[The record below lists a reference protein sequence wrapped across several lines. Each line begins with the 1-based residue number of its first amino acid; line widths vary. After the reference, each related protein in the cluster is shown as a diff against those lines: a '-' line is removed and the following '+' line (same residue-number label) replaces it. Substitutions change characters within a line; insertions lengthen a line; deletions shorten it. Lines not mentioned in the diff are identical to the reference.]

1 VIGKKRTG
9 RKPGN
14 HGGPGSM
21 EIMAL
26 RKRLLNVHWFTDLD
40 EVRKLA
46 EEWRKRYNT
55 IQRHGSLN

>member
-21 EIMAL
+21 EILAL
-26 RKRLLNVHWFTDLD
+26 RKRLLNVHWFADLD

-46 EEWRKRYNT
+46 EE
-55 IQRHGSLN
+55 